1 MPPRP
6 TKADPSLL
14 RIHPEVADALAQ
26 GRAVVALETTL
37 LAHGLPRPLNLQVGR
52 ELEAVVRAVGAI
64 PATIG
69 VLAGVATVGLTDAEL
84 ERLAGSESVAKLSDR
99 DLAPAMA
106 RGCDGATTVAA
117 TVTLAAWAGIRVMAT
132 GGLGG
137 VHRGA
142 ARSWDVSADLAALRR
157 EQVLVVAAGVKSVL
171 DVGATLEQLETLGVP
186 VIGYRSH
193 NFAGFLTSDSGWEL
207 SWSVDDPAAAAAVA
221 VTHWA
226 LGCGRGGIL
235 LSNPIGPGDQ
245 LDPAW
250 HDRLIEEGLAS
261 VQAQAIRGPATT
273 PFLLRH
279 LERSTGGESVRVNR
293 LVVLA
298 NAELGA
304 RIARALVE
312 AESSSTPR

>member
-1 MPPRP
+1 M
-6 TKADPSLL
+6 
-14 RIHPEVADALAQ
+14 
-26 GRAVVALETTL
+26 
-37 LAHGLPRPLNLQVGR
+37 
-52 ELEAVVRAVGAI
+52 
-64 PATIG
+64 
-69 VLAGVATVGLTDAEL
+69 
-84 ERLAGSESVAKLSDR
+84 
-99 DLAPAMA
+99 
-106 RGCDGATTVAA
+106 
-117 TVTLAAWAGIRVMAT
+117 
-132 GGLGG
+132 
-137 VHRGA
+137 
-142 ARSWDVSADLAALRR
+142 SADLAALRR

-193 NFAGFLTSDSGWEL
+193 DFAGFLTSDSGWEL

-312 AESSSTPR
+312 AESSSPPR

>member
-137 VHRGA
+137 SIAVRPEAGTCPPTWRRCA
-142 ARSWDVSADLAALRR
+142 GNRSWWWPQGSSRCSTWAPPWSSSRLWECRSSAI
-157 EQVLVVAAGVKSVL
+157 
-171 DVGATLEQLETLGVP
+171 GAT
-186 VIGYRSH
+186 
-193 NFAGFLTSDSGWEL
+193 TSPDS
-207 SWSVDDPAAAAAVA
+207 
-221 VTHWA
+221 
-226 LGCGRGGIL
+226 
-235 LSNPIGPGDQ
+235 
-245 LDPAW
+245 
-250 HDRLIEEGLAS
+250 
-261 VQAQAIRGPATT
+261 
-273 PFLLRH
+273 
-279 LERSTGGESVRVNR
+279 
-293 LVVLA
+293 
-298 NAELGA
+298 
-304 RIARALVE
+304 
-312 AESSSTPR
+312 

>member
-221 VTHWA
+221 VAHWA